1 MSEIINQLT
10 NIQNISYEDARNTV
24 GYIGMSVLPVV
35 GVMTAVDYFRKPV
48 VSHES
53 VKGAEADI
61 LEEVVAEEKTG
72 HFKNRMEKWG
82 GPLLLAAG
90 ATTFAVNALDPQLEY
105 EKAVPGVEFVTVI
118 DESYSMQFTE
128 DMSEGDQTRKNALN
142 NIVNEEK
149 SKLPNESNAEIILLG
164 KNEKVVAPL
173 STDRPDLDELLNE
186 NTILQN
192 GADAVSALELAD
204 NVLDGAGNS
213 GGENLLF
220 YTDGTVDN
228 AGETIE
234 TIRTIA
240 ESGKNVS
247 VVLTGTDTGEYTRS
261 EFDVTPIS
269 SAVNTAEFAELAD
282 IENVTVI
289 EAESTED
296 AVDVLRE
303 DVKKKSKTTEDRPV
317 DLFTYGGIGLGVLGG
332 IETARRKF
340 KGRI

>member
-1 MSEIINQLT
+1 M
-10 NIQNISYEDARNTV
+10 
-24 GYIGMSVLPVV
+24 
-35 GVMTAVDYFRKPV
+35 
-48 VSHES
+48 
-53 VKGAEADI
+53 
-61 LEEVVAEEKTG
+61 
-72 HFKNRMEKWG
+72 
-82 GPLLLAAG
+82 
-90 ATTFAVNALDPQLEY
+90 
-105 EKAVPGVEFVTVI
+105 
-118 DESYSMQFTE
+118 
-128 DMSEGDQTRKNALN
+128 
-142 NIVNEEK
+142 
-149 SKLPNESNAEIILLG
+149 
-164 KNEKVVAPL
+164 
-173 STDRPDLDELLNE
+173 DELLNE